1 MNAHSSS
8 STTARG
14 GAQLCLLCCVVLAF
28 GTAHAQFTMSDL
40 QIAGRALGFLDK
52 PLQGQ
57 VTAGIVYSPA
67 NPQSAREAE
76 ALKDMLGDG
85 LKIGNVTLRPVLVAA
100 ADVQHSTAALFLLT
114 DGIDDLTPVADAAR
128 TKQIPCITTDL
139 AKVKSG
145 NCAIGVR
152 SQPKIEILVNR
163 NAATGSQL
171 SFSAVFRMM
180 ITEI

>member
-1 MNAHSSS
+1 MKPNTSSS
-8 STTARG
+8 AWRG
-14 GAQLCLLCCVVLAF
+14 VQSLLLSCAVFAF
-28 GTAHAQFTMSDL
+28 GTAHAQFTMSDV
-40 QIAGRALGFLDK
+40 QIAGRALGFLEK
-52 PLQGQ
+52 PLQGL
-57 VTAGIVYSPA
+57 VTAGIVYSPM
-67 NPQSAREAE
+67 NPQSMREAE

-85 LKIGNVTLRPVLVAA
+85 LRIGNITLRPVLVSVT
-100 ADVQHSTAALFLLT
+100 DVPHSSAALFLLA
-114 DGIDDLTPVADAAR
+114 DGVDDVTLVADAAR
-128 TKQIPCITTDL
+128 TKKIPCITTDL

-145 NCAIGVR
+145 SCAIGVR

>member
-1 MNAHSSS
+1 MKAHTS
-8 STTARG
+8 STTRRGAR
-14 GAQLCLLCCVVLAF
+14 LLLLCCAALAF
-28 GTAHAQFTMSDL
+28 GTARAQFTLNDV
-40 QIAGRALGFLDK
+40 QIAGRALSFLDK

-67 NPQSAREAE
+67 NPQSVREAE

-85 LKIGNVTLRPVLVAA
+85 LKIGNITLKPVLVSL

-114 DGIDDLTPVADAAR
+114 DGVDDMTLLADAAR
-128 TKQIPCITTDL
+128 IKRIPCITTDL
-139 AKVKSG
+139 IKVKSG
-145 NCAIGVR
+145 ICAIGVR

-163 NAATGSQL
+163 NAALASQL

>member
-1 MNAHSSS
+1 VKSRTSW
-8 STTARG
+8 TAQR
-14 GAQLCLLCCVVLAF
+14 GAQFSLLCCAALAF
-28 GTAHAQFTMSDL
+28 GTAHAEFTLSDI

-57 VTAGIVYSPA
+57 VTAGIVYSPT
-67 NPQSAREAE
+67 NPQSTREAE
-76 ALKDMLGDG
+76 ALKNMLGDG
-85 LKIGNVTLRPVLVAA
+85 LKIGNITLRPVLVSV
-100 ADVQHSTAALFLLT
+100 ADVQHSNASLFLLT
-114 DGIDDLTPVADAAR
+114 DSADDVNLVADASR
-128 TKQIPCITTDL
+128 NKKIPCITTDL
-139 AKVKSG
+139 RKVKDG

-163 NAATGSQL
+163 NAAITSQL